1 MQFCTLR
8 VRIDYKTIV
17 ISKILCYNICA
28 CQAAYL
34 GKGGLYH
41 PAMKP
46 SGPLQPRLR
55 TASSSAG
62 WTRPCG
68 KSPATPCAPK
78 IHIVQQDGDYYNVMP
93 CIYERGNIAM
103 VKMIGR
109 HSIKRGEDRSSM
121 MGDILVYESDTG
133 ILRALMDGEYIT
145 TLRTGISAAHSARLF
160 TRPDFE
166 TVGLIGL
173 GNIMTVCI
181 RAFIASLRA
190 EGDRRDVTLK
200 LIRYHGHQ
208 QRIMDLFRE
217 DPNVHFV
224 LCDTYEE
231 VIGGS
236 DLVISAITKVT
247 ENFVTD
253 EYFKEGCTVIPICTM
268 GFQNCDLFF
277 DRVFTDEMEQI
288 RGFKYFDHFA
298 PVTTNVTD
306 VLNGAAPGR
315 TDNVQR
321 ILVYNYG
328 IAIHDL
334 VFAANIYGRAAVPDT
349 PYRYC
354 REKYFIRRM

>member
-1 MQFCTLR
+1 M
-8 VRIDYKTIV
+8 RIDYKTIE

-46 SGPLQPRLR
+46 PDIDKRTDSELIRWVDEALREKSGYTLP
-55 TASSSAG
+55 
-62 WTRPCG
+62 
-68 KSPATPCAPK
+68 PK
-78 IHIVQQDGDYYNVMP
+78 IHIAQQDGDYYNVMP

-121 MGDILVYESDTG
+121 MGDILLYESDTG

-200 LIRYHGHQ
+200 LIRYHDHQ

-236 DLVISAITKVT
+236 DLV
-247 ENFVTD
+247 
-253 EYFKEGCTVIPICTM
+253 
-268 GFQNCDLFF
+268 
-277 DRVFTDEMEQI
+277 
-288 RGFKYFDHFA
+288 
-298 PVTTNVTD
+298 
-306 VLNGAAPGR
+306 
-315 TDNVQR
+315 
-321 ILVYNYG
+321 
-328 IAIHDL
+328 
-334 VFAANIYGRAAVPDT
+334 FAANIYDRAAVPDT

-354 REKYFIRRM
+354 REKYFI

>member
-1 MQFCTLR
+1 
-8 VRIDYKTIV
+8 
-17 ISKILCYNICA
+17 
-28 CQAAYL
+28 
-34 GKGGLYH
+34 
-41 PAMKP
+41 
-46 SGPLQPRLR
+46 
-55 TASSSAG
+55 
-62 WTRPCG
+62 
-68 KSPATPCAPK
+68 
-78 IHIVQQDGDYYNVMP
+78 MP

-109 HSIKRGEDRSSM
+109 HSIKRCEDRSSM
-121 MGDILVYESDTG
+121 MGDILLYESDTG

-200 LIRYHGHQ
+200 LIRYHDHQ

-236 DLVISAITKVT
+236 DLV
-247 ENFVTD
+247 
-253 EYFKEGCTVIPICTM
+253 
-268 GFQNCDLFF
+268 
-277 DRVFTDEMEQI
+277 
-288 RGFKYFDHFA
+288 
-298 PVTTNVTD
+298 
-306 VLNGAAPGR
+306 
-315 TDNVQR
+315 
-321 ILVYNYG
+321 
-328 IAIHDL
+328 
-334 VFAANIYGRAAVPDT
+334 FAANIYGRAAVPDT
-349 PYRYC
+349 PYRYS
-354 REKYFIRRM
+354 REKYFI

>member
-1 MQFCTLR
+1 MTPEALR
-8 VRIDYKTIV
+8 RKPE
-17 ISKILCYNICA
+17 
-28 CQAAYL
+28 
-34 GKGGLYH
+34 GLYERRK
-41 PAMKP
+41 MKMEREHTKVLDFEAVRAIVAETP
-46 SGPLQPRLR
+46 DSELIRWVDAALR
-55 TASSSAG
+55 EKSSY
-62 WTRPCG
+62 TLP
-68 KSPATPCAPK
+68 PK
-78 IHIVQQDGDYYNVMP
+78 IHISQQDGDYYNVMP
-93 CIYERGNIAM
+93 CIYERGNLAM

-109 HSIKRGEDRSSM
+109 H
-121 MGDILVYESDTG
+121 
-133 ILRALMDGEYIT
+133 
-145 TLRTGISAAHSARLF
+145 
-160 TRPDFE
+160 
-166 TVGLIGL
+166 
-173 GNIMTVCI
+173 
-181 RAFIASLRA
+181 
-190 EGDRRDVTLK
+190 
-200 LIRYHGHQ
+200 GHEN
-208 QRIMDLFRE
+208 RIMDLFRQ
-217 DPNVHFV
+217 DPDVHFV

-277 DRVFTDEMEQI
+277 DRVFTDEIEQI

-306 VLNGAAPGR
+306 VLNGVAPGR

-349 PYRYC
+349 PYHYC
-354 REKYFIRRM
+354 RKKYFI

>member
-1 MQFCTLR
+1 
-8 VRIDYKTIV
+8 
-17 ISKILCYNICA
+17 
-28 CQAAYL
+28 
-34 GKGGLYH
+34 
-41 PAMKP
+41 
-46 SGPLQPRLR
+46 
-55 TASSSAG
+55 
-62 WTRPCG
+62 
-68 KSPATPCAPK
+68 
-78 IHIVQQDGDYYNVMP
+78 MP

-121 MGDILVYESDTG
+121 MGDILLYESDTG

-236 DLVISAITKVT
+236 DLV
-247 ENFVTD
+247 
-253 EYFKEGCTVIPICTM
+253 
-268 GFQNCDLFF
+268 
-277 DRVFTDEMEQI
+277 
-288 RGFKYFDHFA
+288 
-298 PVTTNVTD
+298 
-306 VLNGAAPGR
+306 
-315 TDNVQR
+315 
-321 ILVYNYG
+321 
-328 IAIHDL
+328 
-334 VFAANIYGRAAVPDT
+334 FAANIYGRATVPDT
-349 PYRYC
+349 PYRYS
-354 REKYFIRRM
+354 REKYFI

>member
-1 MQFCTLR
+1 MNPEALR
-8 VRIDYKTIV
+8 RKP
-17 ISKILCYNICA
+17 
-28 CQAAYL
+28 
-34 GKGGLYH
+34 GGLYERRK
-41 PAMKP
+41 MKMEREHMKVLDFEAVRAIAAQTP
-46 SGPLQPRLR
+46 DSELIRWVDEALREKSGYTLP
-55 TASSSAG
+55 
-62 WTRPCG
+62 
-68 KSPATPCAPK
+68 PK
-78 IHIVQQDGDYYNVMP
+78 IHIAQQDGDYYNVMP

-121 MGDILVYESDTG
+121 TGDILLYESDTG

-145 TLRTGISAAHSARLF
+145 TLRTGISAARSARLF

-236 DLVISAITKVT
+236 DLVISAITNVT

-334 VFAANIYGRAAVPDT
+334 VFAANIYGWAAVPDT
-349 PYRYC
+349 PYRYS
-354 REKYFIRRM
+354 REKYFI

>member
-1 MQFCTLR
+1 MKVLDFEAVRAIAAQTPDSELIRWVDEALREKSGYTL
-8 VRIDYKTIV
+8 
-17 ISKILCYNICA
+17 
-28 CQAAYL
+28 
-34 GKGGLYH
+34 
-41 PAMKP
+41 P
-46 SGPLQPRLR
+46 
-55 TASSSAG
+55 
-62 WTRPCG
+62 
-68 KSPATPCAPK
+68 PK
-78 IHIVQQDGDYYNVMP
+78 IHIAQQDGDYYNVMP

-121 MGDILVYESDTG
+121 MGDILLYESDTG

-145 TLRTGISAAHSARLF
+145 TLRTGISNAHSARLF

-190 EGDRRDVTLK
+190 EGDHRDVTLK

-236 DLVISAITKVT
+236 DLVISAITKGT
-247 ENFVTD
+247 ENF
-253 EYFKEGCTVIPICTM
+253 
-268 GFQNCDLFF
+268 
-277 DRVFTDEMEQI
+277 
-288 RGFKYFDHFA
+288 
-298 PVTTNVTD
+298 VTD

-354 REKYFIRRM
+354 REKYFI

>member
-1 MQFCTLR
+1 MKVLDFEAVRAIAAETPDSELIRWVDEALREKSGYTL
-8 VRIDYKTIV
+8 
-17 ISKILCYNICA
+17 S
-28 CQAAYL
+28 
-34 GKGGLYH
+34 
-41 PAMKP
+41 
-46 SGPLQPRLR
+46 
-55 TASSSAG
+55 
-62 WTRPCG
+62 
-68 KSPATPCAPK
+68 PK
-78 IHIVQQDGDYYNVMP
+78 IHIAQQDGDYYNVMP

-121 MGDILVYESDTG
+121 MGDILLYESDTG

-200 LIRYHGHQ
+200 LIRYHDHQ

-236 DLVISAITKVT
+236 DLV
-247 ENFVTD
+247 
-253 EYFKEGCTVIPICTM
+253 
-268 GFQNCDLFF
+268 
-277 DRVFTDEMEQI
+277 
-288 RGFKYFDHFA
+288 
-298 PVTTNVTD
+298 
-306 VLNGAAPGR
+306 
-315 TDNVQR
+315 
-321 ILVYNYG
+321 
-328 IAIHDL
+328 
-334 VFAANIYGRAAVPDT
+334 FAANIYDRAAVPDT
-349 PYRYC
+349 PYRYS
-354 REKYFIRRM
+354 REKYFI

>member
-1 MQFCTLR
+1 MDEALREKSGYTL
-8 VRIDYKTIV
+8 
-17 ISKILCYNICA
+17 
-28 CQAAYL
+28 
-34 GKGGLYH
+34 
-41 PAMKP
+41 P
-46 SGPLQPRLR
+46 
-55 TASSSAG
+55 
-62 WTRPCG
+62 
-68 KSPATPCAPK
+68 PK
-78 IHIVQQDGDYYNVMP
+78 IHITQQDGDYYNVMP

-121 MGDILVYESDTG
+121 MGDILLYESDTG
-133 ILRALMDGEYIT
+133 ILRVLMDGEYIT

-181 RAFIASLRA
+181 RALIASLRA

-236 DLVISAITKVT
+236 DLV
-247 ENFVTD
+247 
-253 EYFKEGCTVIPICTM
+253 
-268 GFQNCDLFF
+268 
-277 DRVFTDEMEQI
+277 
-288 RGFKYFDHFA
+288 
-298 PVTTNVTD
+298 
-306 VLNGAAPGR
+306 
-315 TDNVQR
+315 
-321 ILVYNYG
+321 
-328 IAIHDL
+328 
-334 VFAANIYGRAAVPDT
+334 FAANIYDRAAVPDT
-349 PYRYC
+349 PYRYS
-354 REKYFIRRM
+354 REKYFI

>member
-1 MQFCTLR
+1 
-8 VRIDYKTIV
+8 
-17 ISKILCYNICA
+17 
-28 CQAAYL
+28 
-34 GKGGLYH
+34 
-41 PAMKP
+41 
-46 SGPLQPRLR
+46 
-55 TASSSAG
+55 
-62 WTRPCG
+62 
-68 KSPATPCAPK
+68 
-78 IHIVQQDGDYYNVMP
+78 
-93 CIYERGNIAM
+93 
-103 VKMIGR
+103 
-109 HSIKRGEDRSSM
+109 
-121 MGDILVYESDTG
+121 
-133 ILRALMDGEYIT
+133 
-145 TLRTGISAAHSARLF
+145 
-160 TRPDFE
+160 
-166 TVGLIGL
+166 
-173 GNIMTVCI
+173 
-181 RAFIASLRA
+181 
-190 EGDRRDVTLK
+190 
-200 LIRYHGHQ
+200 
-208 QRIMDLFRE
+208 MDLFRE

-349 PYRYC
+349 PYRYS
-354 REKYFIRRM
+354 REKYFI

>member
-1 MQFCTLR
+1 MFG
-8 VRIDYKTIV
+8 RI
-17 ISKILCYNICA
+17 SWE
-28 CQAAYL
+28 
-34 GKGGLYH
+34 GGLYH

-46 SGPLQPRLR
+46 PDMDKRTDSELIRWVDEALREKSGYTLP
-55 TASSSAG
+55 
-62 WTRPCG
+62 
-68 KSPATPCAPK
+68 PK
-78 IHIVQQDGDYYNVMP
+78 IHIAQQDGDYYNVMP

-121 MGDILVYESDTG
+121 MGDILLYESDTG

-236 DLVISAITKVT
+236 DLV
-247 ENFVTD
+247 
-253 EYFKEGCTVIPICTM
+253 
-268 GFQNCDLFF
+268 
-277 DRVFTDEMEQI
+277 
-288 RGFKYFDHFA
+288 
-298 PVTTNVTD
+298 
-306 VLNGAAPGR
+306 
-315 TDNVQR
+315 
-321 ILVYNYG
+321 
-328 IAIHDL
+328 
-334 VFAANIYGRAAVPDT
+334 FAANIYDRAAVPDT
-349 PYRYC
+349 PYRYS
-354 REKYFIRRM
+354 REKYFI

>member
-1 MQFCTLR
+1 M
-8 VRIDYKTIV
+8 
-17 ISKILCYNICA
+17 IL
-28 CQAAYL
+28 
-34 GKGGLYH
+34 
-41 PAMKP
+41 KP
-46 SGPLQPRLR
+46 SGPLQPRLW
-55 TASSSAG
+55 TASSSAE

-68 KSPATPCAPK
+68 KSPATPCPPK
-78 IHIVQQDGDYYNVMP
+78 IHISQQDGDYYNVMP
-93 CIYERGNIAM
+93 CIYERGNLAM

-109 HSIKRGEDRSSM
+109 H
-121 MGDILVYESDTG
+121 
-133 ILRALMDGEYIT
+133 
-145 TLRTGISAAHSARLF
+145 
-160 TRPDFE
+160 
-166 TVGLIGL
+166 
-173 GNIMTVCI
+173 
-181 RAFIASLRA
+181 
-190 EGDRRDVTLK
+190 
-200 LIRYHGHQ
+200 GHEN
-208 QRIMDLFRE
+208 RIMDLFRQ
-217 DPNVHFV
+217 DPDVHFV

-306 VLNGAAPGR
+306 VLNGATPGR
-315 TDNVQR
+315 TNNVQR

-334 VFAANIYGRAAVPDT
+334 VFAANLLARAETPDT
-349 PYRYC
+349 PYRCC
-354 REKYFIRRM
+354 RKKYFIRCF

>member
-1 MQFCTLR
+1 MKVLDFEAVRAIAAQTPDSELIRWVDEALREKPGYTL
-8 VRIDYKTIV
+8 
-17 ISKILCYNICA
+17 
-28 CQAAYL
+28 
-34 GKGGLYH
+34 
-41 PAMKP
+41 P
-46 SGPLQPRLR
+46 
-55 TASSSAG
+55 
-62 WTRPCG
+62 
-68 KSPATPCAPK
+68 PK
-78 IHIVQQDGDYYNVMP
+78 IHISQQDGDYYNVMP
-93 CIYERGNIAM
+93 CIYERGNLAM

-109 HSIKRGEDRSSM
+109 HGIKRGEERSVM
-121 MGDILVYESDTG
+121 MGDILLYESDTG
-133 ILRALMDGEYIT
+133 ILKALMDGEYIT

-181 RAFIASLRA
+181 RAFVSSLRA
-190 EGDRRDVTLK
+190 EGDRRPITLK
-200 LIRYHGHQ
+200 LIRYHGHEN
-208 QRIMDLFRE
+208 RIMNLFRQ
-217 DPNVHFV
+217 DPDVHFV
-224 LCDTYEE
+224 LCDTYEQ

-253 EYFKEGCTVIPICTM
+253 EI
-268 GFQNCDLFF
+268 
-277 DRVFTDEMEQI
+277 EQI
-288 RGFKYFDHFA
+288 RGFRYFDHFA

-349 PYRYC
+349 PYHYC
-354 REKYFIRRM
+354 REKYFI

>member
-1 MQFCTLR
+1 MTPEALR
-8 VRIDYKTIV
+8 RKPE
-17 ISKILCYNICA
+17 
-28 CQAAYL
+28 
-34 GKGGLYH
+34 GLYERRK
-41 PAMKP
+41 MKMEREHTKVLDFEAVRAIAAETP
-46 SGPLQPRLR
+46 DSELIRWVDEALR
-55 TASSSAG
+55 EKSSY
-62 WTRPCG
+62 TLP
-68 KSPATPCAPK
+68 PK
-78 IHIVQQDGDYYNVMP
+78 IHISQQDGDYYNVMP
-93 CIYERGNIAM
+93 CIYERGNLAM
-103 VKMIGR
+103 VKMIG
-109 HSIKRGEDRSSM
+109 
-121 MGDILVYESDTG
+121 
-133 ILRALMDGEYIT
+133 
-145 TLRTGISAAHSARLF
+145 
-160 TRPDFE
+160 
-166 TVGLIGL
+166 
-173 GNIMTVCI
+173 
-181 RAFIASLRA
+181 
-190 EGDRRDVTLK
+190 
-200 LIRYHGHQ
+200 YHGHEN
-208 QRIMDLFRE
+208 RIMDLFRQ
-217 DPNVHFV
+217 DPDVHFV

-277 DRVFTDEMEQI
+277 NRVFTDEIEQI

-349 PYRYC
+349 PYHYC
-354 REKYFIRRM
+354 RKNILSDAFDALYCVKAL

>member
-1 MQFCTLR
+1 
-8 VRIDYKTIV
+8 
-17 ISKILCYNICA
+17 
-28 CQAAYL
+28 
-34 GKGGLYH
+34 
-41 PAMKP
+41 
-46 SGPLQPRLR
+46 
-55 TASSSAG
+55 
-62 WTRPCG
+62 
-68 KSPATPCAPK
+68 
-78 IHIVQQDGDYYNVMP
+78 
-93 CIYERGNIAM
+93 
-103 VKMIGR
+103 
-109 HSIKRGEDRSSM
+109 
-121 MGDILVYESDTG
+121 
-133 ILRALMDGEYIT
+133 
-145 TLRTGISAAHSARLF
+145 
-160 TRPDFE
+160 
-166 TVGLIGL
+166 
-173 GNIMTVCI
+173 MTVCI

-334 VFAANIYGRAAVPDT
+334 VFAANIYGWAAVPDT
-349 PYRYC
+349 PYRYS
-354 REKYFIRRM
+354 REKYFI

>member
-1 MQFCTLR
+1 MDEALREKSGYTL
-8 VRIDYKTIV
+8 
-17 ISKILCYNICA
+17 
-28 CQAAYL
+28 
-34 GKGGLYH
+34 
-41 PAMKP
+41 P
-46 SGPLQPRLR
+46 
-55 TASSSAG
+55 
-62 WTRPCG
+62 
-68 KSPATPCAPK
+68 PK
-78 IHIVQQDGDYYNVMP
+78 IHISQQDGDYYNVMP
-93 CIYERGNIAM
+93 CIYERGNLAM

-109 HSIKRGEDRSSM
+109 H
-121 MGDILVYESDTG
+121 
-133 ILRALMDGEYIT
+133 
-145 TLRTGISAAHSARLF
+145 
-160 TRPDFE
+160 
-166 TVGLIGL
+166 
-173 GNIMTVCI
+173 
-181 RAFIASLRA
+181 
-190 EGDRRDVTLK
+190 
-200 LIRYHGHQ
+200 GHEN
-208 QRIMDLFRE
+208 RIMDLFRQ
-217 DPNVHFV
+217 DPDVYFV

-288 RGFKYFDHFA
+288 RGFRYFDHFA

-349 PYRYC
+349 PSISTPTLRASSTPRSASPMQAIKSAPVTFFTASAMVTRC
-354 REKYFIRRM
+354 QLGVRSMSWPIQVT

>member
-1 MQFCTLR
+1 MKVLDFQAVKAIAAGTPDSELIRWVDEALREKPGYTL
-8 VRIDYKTIV
+8 
-17 ISKILCYNICA
+17 
-28 CQAAYL
+28 
-34 GKGGLYH
+34 
-41 PAMKP
+41 P
-46 SGPLQPRLR
+46 
-55 TASSSAG
+55 
-62 WTRPCG
+62 
-68 KSPATPCAPK
+68 PK
-78 IHIVQQDGDYYNVMP
+78 IHISQQDGDYYNVMP
-93 CIYERGNIAM
+93 CIYERGNLAM

-109 HSIKRGEDRSSM
+109 HGIKRGEERSVM
-121 MGDILVYESDTG
+121 MGDILLYESDTG
-133 ILRALMDGEYIT
+133 ILKALMDGEYIT

-181 RAFIASLRA
+181 RAFVSSLRA
-190 EGDRRDVTLK
+190 EGDRRPITLK
-200 LIRYHGHQ
+200 LIRYHGHEN
-208 QRIMDLFRE
+208 RIMNLFRQ
-217 DPNVHFV
+217 DPDVHFV
-224 LCDTYEE
+224 LCDTYEQ

-253 EYFKEGCTVIPICTM
+253 EI
-268 GFQNCDLFF
+268 
-277 DRVFTDEMEQI
+277 EQI
-288 RGFKYFDHFA
+288 RGFRYFDHFA

-349 PYRYC
+349 PYHYC
-354 REKYFIRRM
+354 REKYFI

>member
-1 MQFCTLR
+1 MTPEALR
-8 VRIDYKTIV
+8 RKPE
-17 ISKILCYNICA
+17 
-28 CQAAYL
+28 
-34 GKGGLYH
+34 GLYERRK
-41 PAMKP
+41 MKMEREHTKVLDFEAVRAIAAETP
-46 SGPLQPRLR
+46 DSELIRWVDEALREKSGYTLP
-55 TASSSAG
+55 
-62 WTRPCG
+62 
-68 KSPATPCAPK
+68 PK
-78 IHIVQQDGDYYNVMP
+78 IHISQQDGDYYNVMP
-93 CIYERGNIAM
+93 CIYERGNLAM

-109 HSIKRGEDRSSM
+109 HGIK
-121 MGDILVYESDTG
+121 
-133 ILRALMDGEYIT
+133 
-145 TLRTGISAAHSARLF
+145 SARLF

-173 GNIMTVCI
+173 GDIMTVCI

-190 EGDRRDVTLK
+190 EGDRRAITLK
-200 LIRYHGHQ
+200 LIRYHGHEN
-208 QRIMDLFRE
+208 RIMDLFRQ
-217 DPNVHFV
+217 DPDVHFV

-277 DRVFTDEMEQI
+277 DRVFTDEIEQI

-349 PYRYC
+349 PYHYC
-354 REKYFIRRM
+354 RKKYFI

>member
-1 MQFCTLR
+1 MKVLDFQAVKAIAAGTPDSELIRWVDEALREKPGYTL
-8 VRIDYKTIV
+8 
-17 ISKILCYNICA
+17 
-28 CQAAYL
+28 
-34 GKGGLYH
+34 
-41 PAMKP
+41 P
-46 SGPLQPRLR
+46 
-55 TASSSAG
+55 
-62 WTRPCG
+62 
-68 KSPATPCAPK
+68 PK
-78 IHIVQQDGDYYNVMP
+78 IHISQQDGDYYNVMP
-93 CIYERGNIAM
+93 CICERGNLAM

-109 HSIKRGEDRSSM
+109 HGIKRGEERSVM
-121 MGDILVYESDTG
+121 MGDILLYESDTG
-133 ILRALMDGEYIT
+133 ILKALMDGEYIT

-181 RAFIASLRA
+181 RAFVSSLRA
-190 EGDRRDVTLK
+190 EGDRRPITLK
-200 LIRYHGHQ
+200 LIRYHGHEN
-208 QRIMDLFRE
+208 RIMNLFRQ
-217 DPNVHFV
+217 DPDVHFV
-224 LCDTYEE
+224 LCDTYEQ

-253 EYFKEGCTVIPICTM
+253 EI
-268 GFQNCDLFF
+268 
-277 DRVFTDEMEQI
+277 EQI
-288 RGFKYFDHFA
+288 RGFRYFDHFA

-334 VFAANIYGRAAVPDT
+334 IFAANIYGRAAVPDT
-349 PYRYC
+349 PYHYC
-354 REKYFIRRM
+354 RKKYFI